1 MADIEPQQVNELPG
15 NSFQGPRSV
24 PPWRQ
29 NHVLPLLRDARVSLN
44 IVTLF
49 VEDARLSVRGTL

>member
-1 MADIEPQQVNELPG
+1 MADIELQQVNQLPG
-15 NSFQGPRSV
+15 NSLPRSV

-29 NHVLPLLRDARVSLN
+29 NRVLHDARVSLN

-49 VEDARLSVRGTL
+49 LEDVHLSLHGTI

>member
-1 MADIEPQQVNELPG
+1 MADIEPQQVNQLPG
-15 NSFQGPRSV
+15 NSFTRSV

-29 NHVLPLLRDARVSLN
+29 DHVLRDARVSLN

-49 VEDARLSVRGTL
+49 LEDARLSMHGAL